1 MSLDIIREKIISSA
15 KSKAEEMKRKAREEF
30 DIELKKFEQALQD
43 ELNEK
48 LTEKK
53 KEIEE
58 EIKREKSVE
67 LLKLER

>member
-1 MSLDIIREKIISSA
+1 
-15 KSKAEEMKRKAREEF
+15 MKRKAREEI

-58 EIKREKSVE
+58 EIKGKS
-67 LLKLER
+67 LWSFLNLKERNFLKERNYG